1 MRQLPLRWYDF
12 LFGRRK
18 YKLLFNELVRVN
30 DNTAVMAAKAKAQ
43 ESLCQKL
50 SLQLQR
56 VESALKP
63 TLDFYDA
70 EMARKE
76 RDKQE
81 KLDRENMG
89 RREPLRAQYPEKQ
102 LPVSMGARV
111 ESGEVRRR
119 TDRRD
124 DSGDYHINP
133 ALIADD
139 PIAVRSTPAPSC
151 SPSRSDSYDTPSRDS
166 GGWGGGGDS
175 GSSGDSGGG
184 GGCD

>member
-63 TLDFYDA
+63 TLDYYDA
-70 EMARKE
+70 ENARKE
-76 RDKQE
+76 RE
-81 KLDRENMG
+81 KLDWEKVRN
-89 RREPLRAQYPEKQ
+89 REPLRAQYPEKN
-102 LPVSMGARV
+102 LPRSMGMRV

-119 TDRRD
+119 DS
-124 DSGDYHINP
+124 SGDYHINP
-133 ALIADD
+133 AIIADE
-139 PIAVRSTPAPSC
+139 PVAVRPTPAPAPVC
-151 SPSRSDSYDTPSRDS
+151 IPRYDPDPTPARDS

-184 GGCD
+184 GGGGD

>member
-70 EMARKE
+70 EMVRKE
-76 RDKQE
+76 RE
-81 KLDRENMG
+81 KLDREKM
-89 RREPLRAQYPEKQ
+89 RQREPLRAQYPEKQ

-119 TDRRD
+119 DS
-124 DSGDYHINP
+124 SGDYHINP

-139 PIAVRSTPAPSC
+139 PISVRSTPTPSC
-151 SPSRSDSYDTPSRDS
+151 SPSRADSYDTPSRDS